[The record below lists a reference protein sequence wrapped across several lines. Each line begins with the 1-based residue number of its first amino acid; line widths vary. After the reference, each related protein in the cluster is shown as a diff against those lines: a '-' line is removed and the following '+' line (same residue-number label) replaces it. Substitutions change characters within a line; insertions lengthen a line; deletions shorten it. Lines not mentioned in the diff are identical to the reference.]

1 MAHQT
6 WQSQWKTAWKTIV
19 YVAGTIQDRVDITG
33 IGLIT
38 TADDGSE
45 REGQDKIG
53 EDANETIAQVI
64 EKSIRATIIKDTIAR
79 PLSSTSSTFKRG
91 SFSMFVGTGRATK
104 DRHSCVWTKRRSR
117 NEAKHSASSVYC
129 SFLE

>member
-79 PLSSTSSTFKRG
+79 PLSSTT
-91 SFSMFVGTGRATK
+91 V
-104 DRHSCVWTKRRSR
+104 VVPSR
-117 NEAKHSASSVYC
+117 EVHFQC
-129 SFLE
+129 L